1 MTKVAVGAGGQ
12 WPWVLRGGRIVALA
26 GTVILHVLVLGSLF
40 LVRPV
45 GELPRKPIPP
55 DTTIAPVDIDPPP
68 PLRPLVV
75 PPKPP
80 TPVTRVDPIP
90 IPIPIPVIDPEPAPA
105 EPIPIVAPTV
115 APTTEVT
122 PTVATV
128 TEATPVTQDLRAGVD
143 YRCPKLRY
151 PAAAR
156 RAGDEGTVLLR
167 LRLRHD
173 GYLAAR
179 EVLRSSG
186 SRALDGAAL
195 AWVDKCSFS
204 PPATD
209 AGTMEVMASLPVSF
223 QLR

>member
-12 WPWVLRGGRIVALA
+12 WPWALRGGRIAAMA
-26 GTVILHVLVLGSLF
+26 GTAILHGLVLGSLF
-40 LVRPV
+40 LVRPATDSA
-45 GELPRKPIPP
+45 RKPIPP
-55 DTTIAPVDIDPPP
+55 ETTVTPVDIVPPP
-68 PLRPLVV
+68 PPQPIVL
-75 PPKPP
+75 PPQPP
-80 TPVTRVDPIP
+80 PPITRVQPVP
-90 IPIPIPVIDPEPAPA
+90 VPIPIPVIDPEPAPA
-105 EPIPIVAPTV
+105 EPPPIVVPTV

-122 PTVATV
+122 STVAVV
-128 TEATPVTQDLRAGVD
+128 TETATAPQDLRAGVD
-143 YRCPKLRY
+143 YRCPRLRY

-186 SRALDGAAL
+186 SRALDAAAL
-195 AWVDKCSFS
+195 AWVDKCTFS
-204 PPATD
+204 APATD
-209 AGTMEVMASLPVSF
+209 AGTLEVMARLPVSF